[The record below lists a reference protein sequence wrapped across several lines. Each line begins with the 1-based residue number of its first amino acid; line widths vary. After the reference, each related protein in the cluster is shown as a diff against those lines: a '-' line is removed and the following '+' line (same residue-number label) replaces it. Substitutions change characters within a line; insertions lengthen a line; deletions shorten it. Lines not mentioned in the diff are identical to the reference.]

1 MRRYHKFDPKK
12 DVSRR
17 FTLIR
22 MKRILGSPC
31 TEYHK
36 TEKDVKD
43 FIGDGI
49 KKEEESMSG
58 EYCLYQSASIDLS
71 HLNTRNVV
79 NTSYLLWDSPNLE
92 TVNLSGWDL
101 SKVVKS
107 NGMFEG
113 CKNLKNIVMRGCNE
127 ATVNL
132 IKTQLAS
139 DGVTGVE
146 IVTE

>member
-1 MRRYHKFDPKK
+1 MRRYHKFDHKK

-43 FIGDGI
+43 YIGDGI
-49 KKEEESMSG
+49 EKEEESMRG

-79 NTSYLLWDSPNLE
+79 NTSYMLWDSPNLE
-92 TVNLSGWDL
+92 TVDLSGWDL

-113 CKNLKNIVMRGCNE
+113 CKNIQTVIMHGCNE

-132 IKTQLAS
+132 ISTQLAADS
-139 DGVTGVE
+139 LTGVE

>member
-31 TEYHK
+31 TEDHK

-43 FIGDGI
+43 YIGDGI
-49 KKEEESMSG
+49 EKDEESMSG

-79 NTSYLLWDSPNLE
+79 NTSYMLWDSPNLE

-113 CKNLKNIVMRGCNE
+113 CKSLRTVIMRGCNE

-132 IKTQLAS
+132 IKTQLAADS
-139 DGVTGVE
+139 LTGVE

>member
-31 TEYHK
+31 TEDHK
-36 TEKDVKD
+36 TEKEVKD
-43 FIGDGI
+43 YIGDGI
-49 KKEEESMSG
+49 EKEEESMSG

-79 NTSYLLWDSPNLE
+79 NTSYMLWDSPNLE
-92 TVNLSGWDL
+92 TVDLSGWDL

-107 NGMFEG
+107 DGLFEG
-113 CKNLKNIVMRGCNE
+113 CKSLQTVIMRGCNE

-139 DGVTGVE
+139 DVLTGVE
-146 IVTE
+146 IVSE

>member
-1 MRRYHKFDPKK
+1 
-12 DVSRR
+12 
-17 FTLIR
+17 

-31 TEYHK
+31 TEDHK

-43 FIGDGI
+43 YIGDGI
-49 KKEEESMSG
+49 EKEEESMSG

-79 NTSYLLWDSPNLE
+79 NTSYMLWDSPNLE
-92 TVNLSGWDL
+92 TVDLSGWDL
-101 SKVVKS
+101 SKVVLSKS
-107 NGMFEG
+107 MFEG
-113 CKNLKNIVMRGCNE
+113 CNELKTIIMRGCND

-139 DGVTGVE
+139 DGLTGVE
-146 IVTE
+146 IVSE

>member
-31 TEYHK
+31 TEDHK

-43 FIGDGI
+43 YIGDGI
-49 KKEEESMSG
+49 EKVEESMSG

-71 HLNTRNVV
+71 YLNTRNVV
-79 NTSYLLWDSPNLE
+79 NTSYMLWDGEITLYIEHYAWWLDEVQGGKSRLWYIIRDWNENYRDEDKEPYLSPDTPLE
-92 TVNLSGWDL
+92 D
-101 SKVVKS
+101 
-107 NGMFEG
+107 F
-113 CKNLKNIVMRGCNE
+113 LK
-127 ATVNL
+127 
-132 IKTQLAS
+132 
-139 DGVTGVE
+139 
-146 IVTE
+146 